1 MSIVIKTIH
10 EKRYAYTAY
19 RVGEK
24 VVHKYLGPIS
34 KPEVNA
40 AIAEIESWKKIPEAL
55 RPLFWDT
62 DAAKIDVKKNSRYI
76 VERVLEL
83 GGLPALNW
91 LERLYPARKIIEVLK
106 TSRKVSEKSKNFWE
120 IWFDVS

>member
-62 DAAKIDVKKNSRYI
+62 DAAKIDVKKTPVISWRGFSNSAVFLRSTGWKGFI
-76 VERVLEL
+76 
-83 GGLPALNW
+83 PQ
-91 LERLYPARKIIEVLK
+91 
-106 TSRKVSEKSKNFWE
+106 EKS
-120 IWFDVS
+120 SRS